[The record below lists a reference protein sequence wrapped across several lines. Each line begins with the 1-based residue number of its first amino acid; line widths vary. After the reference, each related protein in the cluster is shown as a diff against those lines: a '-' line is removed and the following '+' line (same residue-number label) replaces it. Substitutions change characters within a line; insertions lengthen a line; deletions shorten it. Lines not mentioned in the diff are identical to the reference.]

1 MDTINEIPHMISGY
15 IHAHHLCDWV
25 LVDGTMATI
34 ETIGLYS
41 QVFFPDAFQL
51 KITRLKLLE
60 FRKKLS
66 DNLQTLTTYTT
77 GILETGNVKE
87 RGGRVSRISIWP
99 VTSAVRDE
107 LPAIPKRPVRRCRR
121 HISSIFLL

>member
-25 LVDGTMATI
+25 LVDGMMATI

-66 DNLQTLTTYTT
+66 DNLQNLDYLYYRNIGNRECKGT
-77 GILETGNVKE
+77 GRKGVKDINMASDV
-87 RGGRVSRISIWP
+87 GR
-99 VTSAVRDE
+99 A
-107 LPAIPKRPVRRCRR
+107 
-121 HISSIFLL
+121 